1 MRILHLLVLCFLALT
16 SINVKCADQ
25 VTPLIRRAYY
35 DVLGVFPCQTEMEW
49 LCVYNHGKSYEVAVD
64 WLIEHPSNRW
74 NIPKEYMKI
83 LLLSNEYKNQ
93 KKVVIPEEEVYKN
106 LFYLVGNKELP
117 ITKETILL
125 SSIKLIRYAL
135 KSTDNPLDAIDYITN
150 SLISRYTSMEE
161 ANKLMSFY
169 KKVDGTKPEIDVWLL
184 VFNEILKLE
193 DIRLK

>member
-1 MRILHLLVLCFLALT
+1 MRILNLLVLCFLTLT
-16 SINVKCADQ
+16 SINVKCSDD
-25 VTPLIRRAYY
+25 VSPLIRRAYY
-35 DVLGVFPCQTEMEW
+35 DVLGVFPCYTEIEW
-49 LCVYNHGKSYEVAVD
+49 LCVYSSEKSYEVAID
-64 WLIEHPSNRW
+64 WLVDHPANKW

-106 LFYLVGNKELP
+106 LFYIVGNKSLP
-117 ITKETILL
+117 ITKENILL
-125 SSIKLIRYAL
+125 SSVKLIRYAL

-150 SLISRYTSMEE
+150 NLISRSTSLEE

-169 KKVDGTKPEIDVWLL
+169 KKIEGTKPEIDVWLL
-184 VFNEILKLE
+184 VFNEILKIE